1 MVYVVLGVEAKK
13 DPTKI
18 MAELLK
24 SGAVMLAETCPV
36 EGCVL
41 PLFRLRS
48 GEVVCPVH
56 GRVYIVK
63 TDEEVK
69 EVYVKTHMSVV
80 LEKLELQ
87 TLKIIETLTNNPD
100 ADPTDYIKW
109 LEVLER
115 IQRLKSLL
123 RSK

>member
-1 MVYVVLGVEAKK
+1 MHNLEVRK

-41 PLFRLRS
+41 PLFKLRS
-48 GEVVCPVH
+48 GEIVCPVH

-63 TDEEVK
+63 TDEEMR
-69 EVYVKTHMSVV
+69 EVYTKAQMSTI

-87 TLKIIETLTNNPD
+87 VLKTIETLTNTSD
-100 ADPTDYIKW
+100 VDPTDYIKW

-123 RSK
+123 KSK

>member
-1 MVYVVLGVEAKK
+1 VSSKS

-36 EGCVL
+36 EGCNL
-41 PLFRLRS
+41 PLFRLKS

-56 GRVYIVK
+56 GRVYIVR
-63 TDEEVK
+63 TDEEAR
-69 EVYVKTHMSVV
+69 EIYARAYTEQV
-80 LEKLELQ
+80 LEKLEMQALRS
-87 TLKIIETLTNNPD
+87 IEVLSKNSD
-100 ADPTDYIKW
+100 VEPTEYIKW

-115 IQRLKSLL
+115 VQRLKSLI
-123 RSK
+123 RSTTKK

>member
-1 MVYVVLGVEAKK
+1 MSQKT

-36 EGCVL
+36 EGCYL

-56 GRVYIVK
+56 GRVHIVK
-63 TDEEVK
+63 TDEEIK
-69 EVYVKTHMSVV
+69 EVYSRAHLSIV
-80 LEKLELQ
+80 LEKLETQ
-87 TLKIIETLTNNPD
+87 ALKTIETLINEPD
-100 ADPTDYIKW
+100 VEPTEYIKW

-115 IQRLKSLL
+115 VQRLKSMI